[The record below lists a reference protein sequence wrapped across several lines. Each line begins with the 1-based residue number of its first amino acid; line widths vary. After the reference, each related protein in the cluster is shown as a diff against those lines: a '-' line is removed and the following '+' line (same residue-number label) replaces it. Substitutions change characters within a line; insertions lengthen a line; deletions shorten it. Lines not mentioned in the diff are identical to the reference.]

1 MYEVF
6 IPFELKLDLSFSV
19 GKKKVVSSYLRHAA
33 EKKENLGYLS
43 GVCAGGG
50 ELGWLAAPGRQPH
63 PRAPV
68 GVGEAGA
75 PARGTGGEA
84 GAGKL
89 LGKMPQLS
97 SCAQLLPMTR
107 AWQFS
112 FTVEA

>member
-1 MYEVF
+1 M
-6 IPFELKLDLSFSV
+6 
-19 GKKKVVSSYLRHAA
+19 VSSYLRHAA
-33 EKKENLGYLS
+33 EEKENLGYLS
-43 GVCAGGG
+43 GIRAGGG
-50 ELGWLAAPGRQPH
+50 ELGRLAAPGRQPH

-89 LGKMPQLS
+89 LGQMPQIS
-97 SCAQLLPMTR
+97 SYAQLLPVTR